1 MQTTSSNRLSA
12 PPPPRNPRPNANA
25 TQEVQ
30 AADVLEVIEKAGLAA
45 RPAPLPRFEDAID
58 EVSVEIVPDESP
70 RFRTSSASS
79 IAPVDLNLAPPLDDE
94 MTGSIDVVAVARR
107 KRFSLIVG
115 AAVGSAAVLLVIG
128 IGCKLAGGS
137 NDSES
142 STASGVAATQAPTAA
157 TQKPA
162 TATAFTVA
170 LPAVTAPKTTTA
182 STPAPATASTIGTL
196 IVDGKPKKVWLDGK
210 RLSGSS
216 AMIQCGSHKVKI
228 GKTSVQMVDV
238 PCGGE
243 THVTKS

>member
-1 MQTTSSNRLSA
+1 MQTISRNPVARSA
-12 PPPPRNPRPNANA
+12 PPPRNPRPNPNA

-30 AADVLEVIEKAGLAA
+30 AADVLEVIEGLAT
-45 RPAPLPRFEDAID
+45 RPAPLPRFEDALE

-115 AAVGSAAVLLVIG
+115 TAVGACVALLVIAVGS
-128 IGCKLAGGS
+128 KLAGGS
-137 NDSES
+137 TES
-142 STASGVAATQAPTAA
+142 DLAKTGVAASVQGPAAA

-162 TATAFTVA
+162 SAS
-170 LPAVTAPKTTTA
+170 PAMKTTAAT
-182 STPAPATASTIGTL
+182 TPANAIAAAGTPATASTIGT
-196 IVDGKPKKVWLDGK
+196 IVIDSKAKKVWLDGK
-210 RLSGSS
+210 RLSGQS
-216 AMIQCGSHKVKI
+216 AMIPCGSHKVKI
-228 GKTSVQMVDV
+228 GKSSAQMVDV

-243 THVTKS
+243 AHVTRQ

>member
-1 MQTTSSNRLSA
+1 MQTTSPNRLSA

-45 RPAPLPRFEDAID
+45 RPAPLPRFDEAIE

-70 RFRTSSASS
+70 RYRTSSASS

-137 NDSES
+137 NDSEIS
-142 STASGVAATQAPTAA
+142 KASGVAATQAPAAA

-162 TATAFTVA
+162 AATAFTVA
-170 LPAVTAPKTTTA
+170 LPGATAPKTTAAT
-182 STPAPATASTIGTL
+182 TPATASTIGTL
-196 IVDGKPKKVWLDGK
+196 VVDGKHKKVWLDGK

-216 AMIQCGSHKVKI
+216 AMIQCGAHKVKI

-243 THVTKS
+243 AHVTKS

>member
-1 MQTTSSNRLSA
+1 MQTTSRNPVARSA
-12 PPPPRNPRPNANA
+12 PPPRNPRPNPNA

-30 AADVLEVIEKAGLAA
+30 AGDVLEVIEKGGLAA
-45 RPAPLPRFEDAID
+45 RPAPLPRFEDGVE

-94 MTGSIDVVAVARR
+94 MTGSIDVIAVARR

-115 AAVGSAAVLLVIG
+115 AAVGSCAVLLVIA
-128 IGCKLAGGS
+128 IGCKISGGS
-137 NDSES
+137 NE
-142 STASGVAATQAPTAA
+142 TEIAKASGVAAPLQTPAAA

-162 TATAFTVA
+162 SA
-170 LPAVTAPKTTTA
+170 LPVVTKPATTT
-182 STPAPATASTIGTL
+182 PAIIATPATASTIGT
-196 IVDGKPKKVWLDGK
+196 IIIDSKAKKVWLDGK

-228 GKTSVQMVDV
+228 GKSSAQTVDV

-243 THVTKS
+243 AHVSR